1 MTNSTSS
8 GFHVYGAKA
17 ALKVEP
23 DRTAQGFPTVALEA
37 AHGSPGLAYAW
48 DRKIRFQVTE
58 RELPAL
64 LLVLLRRMTTAEFQ
78 YHGERR
84 DKAMQ
89 IKQTPDGIV
98 VRLKGTGGDGQ
109 VQRFAVRLPVEG
121 VFQFAAIALQQLASG
136 YGLSDSVTLALL
148 SASVPEP
155 NGGMP

>member
-1 MTNSTSS
+1 MTNSTNS

-37 AHGSPGLAYAW
+37 AHGTPGSAYAW
-48 DRKIRFQVTE
+48 EKKIRFQVTE

-64 LLVLLRRMTTAEFQ
+64 LLVLLRRMTAAEFQ

-89 IKQTPDGIV
+89 IKETADGIV
-98 VRLKGTGGDGQ
+98 VRLRGSGDNGE
-109 VQRFAVRLPVEG
+109 VQRFGVLLPIDG
-121 VFQFAAIALQQLASG
+121 VFQFAAIALQQLAAG
-136 YGLSDSVTLALL
+136 YGLTDTVALALVTA
-148 SASVPEP
+148 SAP
-155 NGGMP
+155 